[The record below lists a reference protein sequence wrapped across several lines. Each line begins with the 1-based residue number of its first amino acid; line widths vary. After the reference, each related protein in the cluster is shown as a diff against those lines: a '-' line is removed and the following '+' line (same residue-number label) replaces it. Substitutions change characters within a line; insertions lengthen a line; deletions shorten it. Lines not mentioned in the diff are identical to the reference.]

1 MIILFVVLLISSGFF
16 ASSEIAL
23 MSVPSHLVET
33 FVKQKRTGASKL
45 QWIKDRADILLIT
58 ILIGN
63 NLAQTLVA
71 ALATKIALDIAQVSS
86 LEESVAI

>member
-1 MIILFVVLLISSGFF
+1 MIILFVVLLVFSGFF

-33 FVKQKRTGASKL
+33 FVKQKRTGATKL
-45 QWIKDRADILLIT
+45 QWIKDRTDILLIT

-63 NLAQTLVA
+63 NLVNTLIA
-71 ALATKIALDIAQVSS
+71 ALATKIALDIARISS
-86 LEESVAI
+86 FEESLAI